1 MSGSESDSALAVP
14 VKLDAFVFNAAV
26 CNGGKHDSKI
36 APLAQPNYTFLRLD
50 KSWIQNDVLPHA
62 DLHVTTPAECNSR
75 HTDLGTQLPRTNREG
90 VYLHWMVPQ
99 AYRTGSAE
107 TPAAADASKP
117 PAPQP
122 QPQQPGVPPPSAP
135 DANVDPSA
143 GKFQEA
149 PARWLVVRKIIDR
162 ASIHPADAS
171 VPDVQAWVIESDRRW
186 SLDDLGP
193 EIDLQVDVS
202 PFIFAEKR
210 NGGYKADISQQAEI
224 FIGLK
229 QDAGTWPDDQSGVN
243 KPRVALN
250 LLNSSNHLFAD
261 YQPHNG
267 NVFSMLDDFSYV
279 DPTDKTRKRLER
291 ADVSYY
297 VLGWHS
303 PMQKSL
309 LSGLKGTRQAAL
321 SRFSMALANES
332 DSEPAAWLQTATD
345 ADLICHGAMY
355 DVQWSLPD
363 KPKTPGDYFGNF
375 LADNH
380 PVSVGTTPMDALLAY
395 VHVHKNLDVD
405 KNKTPPEPGVTT
417 LQQLEQR
424 IDVFQKLL
432 QARDDGVEAQRE
444 AADLLV
450 SWNFQHEDGG
460 KRFFLSGSDTTAG
473 TKPAKPS
480 DSDIEALLEMN
491 QTQALLDSCLRYKKQ
506 VQWDLFSRWWVYNS
520 CDLDVRGS
528 DDEYR
533 GIIDPLMELANK
545 LNDKIKALDKHVQ
558 SRMAALSTAKA
569 GVKTS
574 FSKQRD
580 PTLLVGGVTSGWP
593 QDYLDAL
600 RVRIESQIMQA
611 SKSSSSPSILDD
623 GIIAKIPSKIQSA
636 AKALLNEF
644 TLLATDKS
652 PASSVVKPQVQPL
665 YHDTMLNYHGIP
677 DPSKPETL
685 WRDRWEGRQPWFP
698 LFLEWEAEYTHI
710 EFPNWSL
717 EERATDKNDP
727 KKLRY
732 GIDNT
737 KPVQDV
743 ANKDG
748 KPDTRI
754 VSGRA
759 LILPQANISLKSKLD
774 QVFSSTPKS
783 ILDDTGVNDDQRKDL
798 LQKIDELAFLSAPL
812 SGFVH
817 HLITRCQGSHI
828 KPNIRPPGE
837 FTKPIDKATK
847 DSAGLTTAVLNFIDD
862 ATDLTP
868 YGASVDTDKKYS
880 PLKPVTHGQFR
891 FTKVNIIDKF
901 GQAICAIDPT
911 PYRKGPSPL
920 YIIVSEF
927 LQPQSLANDKYT
939 ANTVVLDEPGFCQY
953 AQLPP
958 QINQLS
964 RLNTAFLKLND
975 AAPFWTPVNEWDNPI
990 WGWVLINYANLGV
1003 QLFLPD
1009 GTFFREIRFGGP
1021 NGTQASPPFLPF
1033 NQDDSKL
1040 VGQEVKQ
1047 LQALVEQLK
1056 TGTYLQAFVDMITEA
1071 LQNSP
1076 AAPTAYAEFLNSVVS
1091 KPFALVNIGISLELA
1106 TDEYTNQDAL
1116 NPKAP
1121 PLKLRTPPDQA
1132 STSPPA
1138 GSKPGSSK
1146 SSDGK
1151 PIDTKPKDTGS
1162 DVYEF
1167 KVKLGDAERLFDGL
1181 ICYFDTATKPNTAP
1195 VINLSTIKTFFTKT
1209 KADKL
1214 SDPRSLITTDTFP
1227 SLSAFWIE
1235 PTKLDSASY
1244 ESQRQLEYAKHTFVA
1259 LINPFTPVHVYS
1271 SILPIQPLSHP
1282 PWTWQ
1287 EAFTKMTAFFSLGPL
1302 IVPANVPA
1310 YNAAHQLTSAK
1321 KLSDDVLYPKSAVPI
1336 PTVDLAEWAW
1346 LQPYVGDK
1354 AERADERTYMALGVG
1369 KVDERP
1375 RFEPGPYTAVE
1386 GFLQMRRP
1394 IVRPDAGQSAV

>member
-1 MSGSESDSALAVP
+1 MSGSGSDSALAIP

-26 CNGGKHDSKI
+26 CDGGKHDSKI

-50 KSWIQNDVLPHA
+50 KSLIQNDVLPHA

-90 VYLHWMVPQ
+90 VYLHWMVPR
-99 AYRTGSAE
+99 AYRIGSAE
-107 TPAAADASKP
+107 TPAAAEASSP

-122 QPQQPGVPPPSAP
+122 QQPGDPPPSVP
-135 DANVDPSA
+135 VTNVDPSA

-149 PARWLVVRKIIDR
+149 PARWLVIRKINDR
-162 ASIHPADAS
+162 ASMRPANAS
-171 VPDVQAWVIESDRRW
+171 IPDVQAWVIESDRRW
-186 SLDDLGP
+186 SLDELGP
-193 EIDLQVDVS
+193 DVDLQVDVS
-202 PFIFAEKR
+202 PFIFAEKK
-210 NGGYKADISQQAEI
+210 NDEYKADISQQAEI

-229 QDAGTWPDDQSGVN
+229 QDAGSWPDDQSGVN
-243 KPRVALN
+243 KPRVSLN

-279 DPTDKTRKRLER
+279 DPIDKAQKRLER

-303 PMQKSL
+303 PVQKSL
-309 LSGLKGTRQAAL
+309 LAGLKDNRRAAL
-321 SRFSMALANES
+321 SRLSMALENGSES
-332 DSEPAAWLQTATD
+332 EQAAWLDLSAD
-345 ADLICHGAMY
+345 ADIICHGAMY
-355 DVQWSLPD
+355 DVQWSLSD

-395 VHVHKNLDVD
+395 VHVHKDLDVD
-405 KNKTPPEPGVTT
+405 KEKTPEQGVTT
-417 LQQLEQR
+417 LRELEQR
-424 IDVFQKLL
+424 IDAFQRLL

-460 KRFFLSGSDTTAG
+460 KRFFLSGSNNAAG
-473 TKPAKPS
+473 TKPTKPS
-480 DSDIEALLEMN
+480 DPDIEALMDLN

-506 VQWDLFSRWWVYNS
+506 VQWTLFSRWWVYNS
-520 CDLDVRGS
+520 CDPDVRGS
-528 DDEYR
+528 DDVYR
-533 GIIDPLMELANK
+533 VIMAPLTRLANTLK
-545 LNDKIKALDKHVQ
+545 DKVKALQENVQ
-558 SRMAALSTAKA
+558 SKTASLSAAKA

-574 FSKQRD
+574 FSQQRD

-593 QDYLDAL
+593 QDYLEAL
-600 RVRIESQIMQA
+600 RVRIESQIMQT
-611 SKSSSSPSILDD
+611 SKTSSSSVILDD
-623 GIIAKIPSKIQSA
+623 NIMAKIPSKIRSA

-644 TLLATDKS
+644 TLLATDRS
-652 PASSVVKPQVQPL
+652 PASSVVEPQVQPL
-665 YHDTMLNYHGIP
+665 YHDPVLNYHGIP

-698 LFLEWEAEYTHI
+698 LFLEWEVEYTHV
-710 EFPNWSL
+710 EFSHWSL
-717 EERATDKNDP
+717 EERATDKSNP

-732 GIDNT
+732 CIDNT

-783 ILDDTGVNDDQRKDL
+783 ILDETGVDEDQRKDL
-798 LQKIDELAFLSAPL
+798 LKKLDEMAFLSAPL

-817 HLITRCQGSHI
+817 HLLTRYQGSHI

-837 FTKPIDKATK
+837 FTRPIDKATK
-847 DSAGLTTAVLNFIDD
+847 DSAGLTTEVLKLIDD

-868 YGASVDTDKKYS
+868 YGASIDTLKEYS
-880 PLKPVTHGQFR
+880 PFKPATHGQFR

-901 GQAICAIDPT
+901 GQAISAIDPT
-911 PYRKGPSPL
+911 PYIKGPLPL
-920 YIIVSEF
+920 YIIVSDF
-927 LQPQSLANDKYT
+927 LQPQSLADDKYT

-975 AAPFWTPVNEWDNPI
+975 TAPFWTPVNEWDNPI

-1009 GTFFREIRFGGP
+1009 GTFFREVRFGGP

-1033 NQDDSKL
+1033 NQDNSTL

-1056 TGTYLQAFVDMITEA
+1056 KGTYLQAFVDMITEA

-1091 KPFALVNIGISLELA
+1091 KPFALVNIGMSLELA
-1106 TDEYTNQDAL
+1106 TDEYTNQDVL
-1116 NPKAP
+1116 NPQAP
-1121 PLKLRTPPDQA
+1121 PLKLRTPSEQD

-1138 GSKPGSSK
+1138 GSKAK
-1146 SSDGK
+1146 SNKPSDGK
-1151 PIDTKPKDTGS
+1151 PDDGKLKDSGS
-1162 DVYEF
+1162 DIYEF

-1181 ICYFDTATKPNTAP
+1181 ICYFDTVTKPNKAP
-1195 VINLSTIKTFFTKT
+1195 EIELSTIKTFFTKT
-1209 KADKL
+1209 KDDKS

-1227 SLSAFWIE
+1227 SLSAFWID
-1235 PTKLDSASY
+1235 PTALDSASY
-1244 ESQRQLEYAKHTFVA
+1244 ESKRQLEYAKHTFVA

-1271 SILPIQPLSHP
+1271 SILPIQPLSLP

-1287 EAFTKMTAFFSLGPL
+1287 EAFTKMTAFFSIGPL
-1302 IVPANVPA
+1302 VVPANVPA
-1310 YNAAHQLTSAK
+1310 YDASHKLTSDK
-1321 KLSDDVLYPKSAVPI
+1321 KLSDDVLYPKSVVPI
-1336 PTVDLAEWAW
+1336 PTVDLADWAW
-1346 LQPYVGDK
+1346 LQPYISDTAK
-1354 AERADERTYMALGVG
+1354 KADERTYMALGVG

-1375 RFEPGPYTAVE
+1375 RFEPGPYTALE

-1394 IVRPDAGQSAV
+1394 IVRPDTR